1 MFDKVK
7 AMMAIRLDQVLL
19 NTNFSRKF
27 MAKAIKKALG
37 EKLGIQ
43 PDINVDCL
51 AIRHEDGEKVG
62 FNINISGS
70 IEEAELESL
79 LERVKIG
86 K

>member
-7 AMMAIRLDQVLL
+7 AMMSLRLDQILL

-43 PDINVDCL
+43 PDINVDCI

-70 IEEAELESL
+70 VEEAELEAL
-79 LERVKIG
+79 LDKIKIG